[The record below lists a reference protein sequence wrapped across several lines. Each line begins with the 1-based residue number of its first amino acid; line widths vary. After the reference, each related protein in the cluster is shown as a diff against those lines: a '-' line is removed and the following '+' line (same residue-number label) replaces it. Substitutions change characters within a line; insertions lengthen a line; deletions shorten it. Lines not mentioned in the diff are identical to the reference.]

1 MRALVATPG
10 TGAGVALRDVPE
22 PEPGPGRPVVAV
34 RAVSLNR
41 GEVRAL
47 DTAAEGTVPGWDVAG
62 EVLAPATDGR
72 GPAAG
77 SRVVALVPG
86 GGWAEQVAVPVGSL
100 AELPDGVDLGAA
112 ATLPVAGLTAQVAM
126 QLGGTASD
134 ERVLVTGAAGGVGH
148 VAVQL
153 AAHRGA
159 TVTAVVGR
167 PERAGELER
176 LGAATVSVGM
186 PEDREFDLILE
197 AVGGSTLAAALGMVA
212 PGGHV
217 VSYGCASGEPTTF
230 DVRTFYARSGRL
242 TGFQLGVELAKA
254 GRDAAARDLEALA
267 HMLAA
272 GQLEVRVGLDVG
284 WEEADTACRALLD
297 RQVEGKAVLRIT

>member
-1 MRALVATPG
+1 MRALVADG
-10 TGAGVALRDVPE
+10 SSGASLREVPD

-41 GEVRAL
+41 GEVRSL
-47 DTAAEGTVPGWDVAG
+47 ETAPADTVPGWDIAG

-77 SRVVALVPG
+77 TRVVGLVPG

-100 AELPDGVDLGAA
+100 SELPDGVDLGAA
-112 ATLPVAGLTAQVAM
+112 ATLPVAGLTAQVAI
-126 QLGGTASD
+126 QLGGTAAD
-134 ERVLVTGAAGGVGH
+134 GRVLVTGAAGGVGH

-153 AAHRGA
+153 AAHLGA

-167 PERAGELER
+167 PERGVDLER
-176 LGAATVSVGM
+176 LGASTVSVGM
-186 PEDREFDLILE
+186 PREGEFDLILE
-197 AVGGSTLAAALGMVA
+197 AVGGETLAAALGMVA

-230 DVRTFYARSGRL
+230 DIRTFYARSGRL
-242 TGFQLGVELAKA
+242 TGFQLGTELARA
-254 GRDAAARDLEALA
+254 GRDAAARDLEALV

-272 GQLEVRVGLDVG
+272 GQLEVCVGFDVG
-284 WEEADTACRALLD
+284 WDDADTAFRALLD
-297 RQVEGKAVLRIT
+297 RRVEGKAVLRIT

>member
-10 TGAGVALRDVPE
+10 TGARVALRDVPE

-47 DTAAEGTVPGWDVAG
+47 DTAADGAVLGWDVAG

-77 SRVVALVPG
+77 ARVVGLVPA

-100 AELPDGVDLGAA
+100 AELPDSVDLGVAS
-112 ATLPVAGLTAQVAM
+112 TLPVAGLTAYVAM
-126 QLGGTASD
+126 QLGGTAGD

-148 VAVQL
+148 IAVQL

-159 TVTAVVGR
+159 AVTAVVGR
-167 PERAGELER
+167 PERAGDLER
-176 LGAATVSVGM
+176 LGATTVSVGM
-186 PEDREFDLILE
+186 PEDGEFDLILE
-197 AVGGSTLAAALGMVA
+197 AVGGATLGAALGMVA

-230 DVRTFYARSGRL
+230 DVRTFYGRCGRL
-242 TGFQLGVELAKA
+242 TGFQLGAELARA
-254 GRDAAARDLEALA
+254 GRDAAARDLDALA
-267 HMLAA
+267 RMLAA
-272 GQLEVRVGLDVG
+272 GQLEVCVGLDVG

-297 RQVEGKAVLRIT
+297 RRVPGKAVLRIT

>member
-1 MRALVATPG
+1 MRALVATG
-10 TGAGVALRDVPE
+10 GSGVTLGEVPE

-34 RAVSLNR
+34 QAVSLNR

-47 DTAAEGTVPGWDVAG
+47 ETAAEGTVLGWDVAG
-62 EVLAPATDGR
+62 EVLAPATDGH

-77 SRVVALVPG
+77 TRVVGLVPS
-86 GGWAEQVAVPVGSL
+86 GGWAERVAVPVGSL
-100 AELPDGVDLGAA
+100 AELPDGVDVGVAA
-112 ATLPVAGLTAQVAM
+112 ALPVAGLTAQVAM

-148 VAVQL
+148 IAVQL

-167 PERAGELER
+167 PERAGNLER
-176 LGAATVSVGM
+176 LGATTVSVGM
-186 PEDREFDLILE
+186 PEDGEFDLILE
-197 AVGGSTLAAALGMVA
+197 AVGGATLGAALGVVA
-212 PGGHV
+212 PSGHV

-230 DVRTFYARSGRL
+230 DVRTFYGRCGRL
-242 TGFQLGVELAKA
+242 TGFQLGAELARA

-267 HMLAA
+267 RMLAG
-272 GQLEVRVGLDVG
+272 GQLEIRVGLDVG
-284 WEEADTACRALLD
+284 WEEANTACRALLD